1 MKQSYFA
8 GGCFWCVEHDF
19 RDLDGVLD
27 VCSGYSS
34 DTETIVI
41 PSYNHHKGFSEAV
54 RVDYDEEKISYKK
67 LCQFFLDHIDP
78 TDVGGQ
84 FYDRGESYKTVL
96 YFETESEEDMGRD
109 LINEMDK
116 SGMFDKKIVVEIR
129 PLLSFTEAEEYHQNY
144 ASKNSDH
151 YMNYRIASGREKFIT
166 NTCELRKKFPWKS

>member
-1 MKQSYFA
+1 MKQAYFA

-34 DTETIVI
+34 EKETIVI

-78 TDVGGQ
+78 TDVAGGANTN
-84 FYDRGESYKTVL
+84 S
-96 YFETESEEDMGRD
+96 
-109 LINEMDK
+109 LIVAKNNAGTW
-116 SGMFDKKIVVEIR
+116 SNPGV
-129 PLLSFTEAEEYHQNY
+129 
-144 ASKNSDH
+144 ASSVSPWIGA
-151 YMNYRIASGREKFIT
+151 RAVS
-166 NTCELRKKFPWKS
+166 RK